1 MNQTIQ
7 QVIEE
12 LNELQNDPTV
22 PKNVRNTVVEII
34 KILSEE
40 KETSV
45 AVHKALNALESVS
58 DDTNIEPYTRTQLW
72 DVASL
77 LEKV

>member
-7 QVIEE
+7 QVIKE
-12 LNELQNDPTV
+12 LKELQTDPTV
-22 PKNVRNTVVEII
+22 PKNVKNTVTEII
-34 KILSEE
+34 NILNDE
-40 KETSV
+40 KDVSV
-45 AVHKALNALESVS
+45 SVHKALNELESIS